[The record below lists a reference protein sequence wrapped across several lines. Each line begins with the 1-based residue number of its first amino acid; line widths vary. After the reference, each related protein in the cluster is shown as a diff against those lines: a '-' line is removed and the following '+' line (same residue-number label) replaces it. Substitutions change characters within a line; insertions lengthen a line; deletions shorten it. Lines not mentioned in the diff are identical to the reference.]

1 MSWIHTNL
9 VLPMFEPERHAGL
22 GGRIRALQRF
32 DRAPHSQ
39 QLELQAASL
48 RKLLEHAYRTTP
60 YYHHAFD
67 QAAFD
72 FSNWKSGDPLPLPA
86 LSREQIRSCN
96 DDLRSREFSI
106 DELRPGT
113 TGGTTS
119 TPVPLWRDIEGLRNK
134 TAMQYHLNAF
144 AGYHQGDSVL
154 MIWGAERDL
163 ELNPSWR
170 WKLYEQRLLRRYVAP
185 AGQVNEA
192 TFESFLQKLN
202 RHKPKIIYGYA
213 GTTSR
218 FAAYL
223 KAQARLHHKPKS
235 VILTAEPLSYE
246 DRKLVEDVFECKV
259 TEHYGSRDI
268 GMVASQCEAHQ
279 GLHFHPA
286 ACLVEFVKAGM
297 TAEGPLYRLLIT
309 DLLNYGMPM
318 IRYDTQDCVLI
329 DESTCPCGRRFPTV
343 RSILG
348 RVLDN
353 FVLADGTQI
362 PGIAVVVAMEEMGRG
377 FHNVCQVQLIQQE
390 IDRMEV
396 RYAAVGDESAIAQEL
411 SKFRE
416 RVEELFKSKL
426 YWTETRVREILRER
440 SGKLRLCISQ
450 VHGGNPRSA

>member
-1 MSWIHTNL
+1 MSWIHTN
-9 VLPMFEPERHAGL
+9 VILPIFEPERHAGL
-22 GGRIRALQRF
+22 GRRIQALQQF
-32 DRAPHSQ
+32 DAASPGQ

-48 RKLLEHAYRTTP
+48 RRLLDHAYRTTP
-60 YYHHAFD
+60 YYRHLFD
-67 QAAFD
+67 QAGFD
-72 FSNWKSGDPLPLPA
+72 PSDWKCGHPLQLPV
-86 LSREQIRSCN
+86 LSREQIRSRN

-134 TAMQYHLNAF
+134 TAMQYHLNSF
-144 AGYHQGDSVL
+144 GGYQQGDSVL

-170 WKLYEQRLLRRYVAP
+170 WKLYEQRLLHRYVAP

-192 TFESFLQKLN
+192 TFEDFLHKLN
-202 RHKPKIIYGYA
+202 RHRPKVIYGYA

-223 KAQARLHHKPKS
+223 KAHARSYHKPKS

-246 DRKLVEDVFECKV
+246 DRKLVEETFECKI

-268 GMVASQCEAHQ
+268 GMVASQCEKHL

-286 ACLVEFVKAGM
+286 ASYVEFVKAGM
-297 TAEGPLYRLLIT
+297 TADGPLYRLLIT

-329 DESTCPCGRRFPTV
+329 DDSICPCGRRFPTV

-348 RVLDN
+348 RALDN
-353 FVLADGTQI
+353 FVLADGSQI
-362 PGIAVVVAMEEMGRG
+362 PGIAIVVAMEEMGRG
-377 FHNVCQVQLIQQE
+377 FRSVCQVQLVQKE
-390 IDRMEV
+390 IDQMEV
-396 RYAAVGDESAIAQEL
+396 RYAAVGDETVIAQEL

-416 RVEELFKSKL
+416 RIEELFKTKL

-450 VHGGNPRSA
+450 VHGEHPHYV